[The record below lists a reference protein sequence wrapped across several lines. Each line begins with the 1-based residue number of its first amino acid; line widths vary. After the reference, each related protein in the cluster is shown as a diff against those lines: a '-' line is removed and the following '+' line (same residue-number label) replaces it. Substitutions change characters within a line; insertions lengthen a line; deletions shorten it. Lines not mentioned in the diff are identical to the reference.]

1 MFGWGVGVCLF
12 FFFDFFIPLI
22 IYTFIIN
29 INYFIVI
36 VFNLLSFLTYVQLIF
51 YDYVSVHVEE

>member
-1 MFGWGVGVCLF
+1 MFWGGVVY
-12 FFFDFFIPLI
+12 FFDFFVPLI

-29 INYFIVI
+29 INYFIVFI
-36 VFNLLSFLTYVQLIF
+36 LLSFLAYVQLIF

>member
-1 MFGWGVGVCLF
+1 MFGWGVGVCL

>member
-1 MFGWGVGVCLF
+1 MGGGGLF
-12 FFFDFFIPLI
+12 IFFLDFFIPLI

-36 VFNLLSFLTYVQLIF
+36 VFNLLSFLTYVQLIC

>member
-1 MFGWGVGVCLF
+1 MGGGGLF
-12 FFFDFFIPLI
+12 IFFFDFFIPLI

>member
-1 MFGWGVGVCLF
+1 MGGGGLF
-12 FFFDFFIPLI
+12 IYFFDFFIPLI

-36 VFNLLSFLTYVQLIF
+36 VFNLLSFLTYAQLIF